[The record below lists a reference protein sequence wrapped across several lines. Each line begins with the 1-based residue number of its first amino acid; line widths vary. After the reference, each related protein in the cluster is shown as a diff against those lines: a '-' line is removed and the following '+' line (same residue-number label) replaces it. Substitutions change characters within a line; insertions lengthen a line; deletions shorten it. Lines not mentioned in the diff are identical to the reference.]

1 MIVVN
6 HDVKGNSDL
15 LRGELLTIIAA
26 IRTRLALPEMKDDLV
41 VPVLLFSAMSRQSR
55 ILHAYYK
62 DETLIIKKVALL
74 DFVVED
80 NNSAYA
86 RLLRA
91 IANTPTGD
99 TKSLP

>member
-1 MIVVN
+1 MVRREHYECATELN
-6 HDVKGNSDL
+6 H
-15 LRGELLTIIAA
+15 R
-26 IRTRLALPEMKDDLV
+26 
-41 VPVLLFSAMSRQSR
+41 F
-55 ILHAYYK
+55 
-62 DETLIIKKVALL
+62 KKVALL

-80 NNSAYA
+80 NNYVYA